1 MYPSDFHYT
10 EDHEWLHV
18 EGEECTFGI
27 TDYAQ
32 GELGE
37 VVYVDLPE
45 IGDEFDAGDSVG
57 AIDSSKTSADVYTP
71 VAGEVIAINEELED
85 APEKVNEDPH
95 GDGWLFKLK
104 ISPTDDGLEGLMS
117 AEAYGEFAGKQ
128 D

>member
-1 MYPSDFHYT
+1 MYPSEYRYT

-18 EGEECTFGI
+18 EGEECTIGI

-37 VVYVDLPE
+37 VVYVDMPE
-45 IGDEFDAGDSVG
+45 VGESFDAGDAVG

-85 APEKVNEDPH
+85 APEKVNEDPR
-95 GDGWLFKLK
+95 GDGWLFKLR
-104 ISPTDDGLEGLMS
+104 ISPSDDGLEGLMS
-117 AEAYGEFAGKQ
+117 AEQYEELAGSQ
-128 D
+128 G

>member
-1 MYPSDFHYT
+1 MYPSEYRYS
-10 EDHEWLHV
+10 EDHEWLSV
-18 EGEECTFGI
+18 DGEECVIGI

-45 IGDEFDAGDSVG
+45 VGDTYDAGDAVG

-71 VAGEVIAINEELED
+71 VAGEVIEVNEALED

-95 GDGWLFKLK
+95 GDGWLFKLR
-104 ISPTDDGLEGLMS
+104 ISPSDDGLAGLMS
-117 AEAYGEFAGKQ
+117 AEQYEELAGNQ